1 MSRGEEGKE
10 SEENAQNDVE
20 NADGKPPLLDEG
32 QGLQREGGKCCKAA
46 ANARLQKENEARI
59 DVAVLARN
67 ADNKTNRKASDDVDC
82 KGGERKSATE
92 FRKELSEEIAANRT
106 KRTAEPDRKEIH
118 HASPARR

>member
-1 MSRGEEGKE
+1 MSRGKEGKE

-59 DVAVLARN
+59 EVAVLARN
-67 ADNKTNRKASDDVDC
+67 ADNKTDCKASDDIDSEC
-82 KGGERKSATE
+82 GERKSAAE
-92 FRKELSEEIAANRT
+92 FRNDLSEEIAANGA
-106 KRTAEPDRKEIH
+106 KCTAKPDRKDVH
-118 HASPARR
+118 CASPARR